1 MCGYEHCGRRLGGF
15 VGKGISKMRLLI
27 HKAIAVVA
35 YAIYLASCSSADDS
49 VPGYEN
55 LMTFVANHRVG
66 SDADQWIEMKNLSGS
81 WERTGLIFGY
91 TDDYEECQTVIAG
104 MKAKNY
110 AREYRSVPANK
121 T

>member
-1 MCGYEHCGRRLGGF
+1 MASIRGGSDQRQCPSRYWIVSMCGYEHCGRRLGGF

-91 TDDYEECQTVIAG
+91 TTITRNV
-104 MKAKNY
+104 
-110 AREYRSVPANK
+110 RP
-121 T
+121 